1 MERVSLCPQCTE
13 CSEVVIDG
21 DTIRIGED
29 ENIVVLKKTEWNV
42 LVADGFVRIRHFG
55 FLANRTRRAKLA
67 RCRALLA
74 QPPAPA
80 ASAIESVS
88 ALMRRLTGSTSNA
101 VRCASRA
108 SCTSPRSSPRLPRS
122 REESRSWT
130 RRDRACAGP
139 RPSTRSPTRILRSP
153 SAPRPEARARSSR
166 PGGAQR
172 RSAAWAHRHLLV
184 VVAAATLKRLPHHP
198 RPV

>member
-80 ASAIESVS
+80 ASAIESVA
-88 ALMRRLTGSTSNA
+88 ALMRRLTGIDID
-101 VRCASRA
+101 RCPVCQQGQLHVTEILAP
-108 SCTSPRSSPRLPRS
+108 TSP
-122 REESRSWT
+122 
-130 RRDRACAGP
+130 
-139 RPSTRSPTRILRSP
+139 PTRGVP
-153 SAPRPEARARSSR
+153 
-166 PGGAQR
+166 
-172 RSAAWAHRHLLV
+172 V
-184 VVAAATLKRLPHHP
+184 VDTS
-198 RPV
+198 